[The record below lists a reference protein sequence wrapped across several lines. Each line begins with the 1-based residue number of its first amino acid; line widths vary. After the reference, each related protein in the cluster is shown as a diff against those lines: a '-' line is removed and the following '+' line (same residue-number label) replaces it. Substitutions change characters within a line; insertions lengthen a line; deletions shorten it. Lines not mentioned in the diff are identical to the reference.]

1 MNARGFTL
9 MELIVVLALMGILAG
24 VAALSA
30 AGSAPLRQRSALSSE
45 TARDSAIMD
54 GEPRTATVADT
65 GGNLGHVTFLPDGR
79 VVADTGVLILPDSAS
94 APR

>member
-30 AGSAPLRQRSALSSE
+30 AGSTPLRQRSEASVE
-45 TARDSAIMD
+45 AARDSTIAD
-54 GEPRTATVADT
+54 GKPRTETVADT
-65 GGNLGHVTFLPDGR
+65 DGNPGHITFLPDGR
-79 VVADTGVLILPDSAS
+79 VVTGTDVHALQDSAS